1 VLHPGGE
8 FLLRACL
15 HAQGLRNDITAQ
27 TIENVF
33 ADWRLLMLERRSIP
47 SDTRTI
53 EALVVRLAT
62 R

>member
-27 TIENVF
+27 TIEDVF
-33 ADWRLLMLERRSIP
+33 ADWRLLMIERRFDP
-47 SDTRTI
+47 K
-53 EALVVRLAT
+53 
-62 R
+62 